1 MIVVNKIFLFLK
13 EVNKIILENSHVF
26 PLDEKYNAFLLIFHF
41 RKNLVTDFF
50 KFLFYNFSIYLPSFK
65 YLYFIVE
72 MKSKEMVIVLKAGY
86 VRKCFKK
93 GKKIISVV
101 YFCQKIVAKDM
112 YKCANAHVLLAQSRS
127 SEYEAT

>member
-41 RKNLVTDFF
+41 RENRVTDFF

-72 MKSKEMVIVLKAGY
+72 MKSKGMVIVLEAGY
-86 VRKCFKK
+86 VRKCFKER
-93 GKKIISVV
+93 KKDNFSGL
-101 YFCQKIVAKDM
+101 FLSK
-112 YKCANAHVLLAQSRS
+112 NS
-127 SEYEAT
+127 S